1 MCEADPASAS
11 TGEEGPS
18 DACPPRVRELL
29 LRPRRHEGAYDRS
42 VFTVDAFASAEE
54 CEALV
59 FAAHR
64 LLDSYGT
71 RDVQPARSRL
81 SIVSQVDKVLRLRL
95 LALIEAELPAY
106 ADAAGWKSKVPSC
119 HSLLPQPPG
128 TLCFGPEAFRAR
140 GPSGSRGCCRQPV
153 PASICQPGC
162 GTLAAVTLAGGSTLA
177 LPWVRVRVRVRVR
190 VCQP

>member
-1 MCEADPASAS
+1 MCKFVVFRGLSPSITCDFKGHKWSAIHLRHPMCAEPASAS

-29 LRPRRHEGAYDRS
+29 LRPRLHEGAYDRS

-81 SIVSQVDKVLRLRL
+81 SIVSQVDKLLRLRL

-106 ADAAGWKSKVPSC
+106 ADAAG
-119 HSLLPQPPG
+119 
-128 TLCFGPEAFRAR
+128 
-140 GPSGSRGCCRQPV
+140 
-153 PASICQPGC
+153 
-162 GTLAAVTLAGGSTLA
+162 
-177 LPWVRVRVRVRVR
+177 
-190 VCQP
+190 

>member
-1 MCEADPASAS
+1 MGLRTRWCGAPLGRAGLKFVFRGYSPSKLALQALDARSRMCEADPASAS

-29 LRPRRHEGAYDRS
+29 LRPRLHEGAYDRS

-106 ADAAGWKSKVPSC
+106 ADAAG
-119 HSLLPQPPG
+119 
-128 TLCFGPEAFRAR
+128 
-140 GPSGSRGCCRQPV
+140 
-153 PASICQPGC
+153 
-162 GTLAAVTLAGGSTLA
+162 
-177 LPWVRVRVRVRVR
+177 
-190 VCQP
+190 